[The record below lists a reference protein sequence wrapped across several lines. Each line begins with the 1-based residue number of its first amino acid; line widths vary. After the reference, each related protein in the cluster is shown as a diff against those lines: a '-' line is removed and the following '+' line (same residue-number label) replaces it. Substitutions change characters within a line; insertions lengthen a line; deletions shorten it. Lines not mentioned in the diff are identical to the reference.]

1 MRIQSDSNYYVDN
14 HGEPFPLSPFKSVQV
29 PFVYGN
35 PNAEQRHALI
45 DVVEQI
51 SKDAFMSDHI
61 VAYEWMYDCM
71 IVEPRHQDY
80 SIVIGT
86 PDQMYDKIKNYKAF
100 YAKMQDST
108 VLKTYKTVN
117 LSFHG
122 QVVCSK

>member
-1 MRIQSDSNYYVDN
+1 MKLLKIV
-14 HGEPFPLSPFKSVQV
+14 SVKICI
-29 PFVYGN
+29 
-35 PNAEQRHALI
+35 I
-45 DVVEQI
+45 DWL
-51 SKDAFMSDHI
+51 DGL
-61 VAYEWMYDCM
+61 

-80 SIVIGT
+80 SIVLGT
-86 PDQMYDKIKNYKAF
+86 PNQLHDKIQNYKAF